1 MATSSVLTFNE
12 PDQIEAAHAAAR
24 AEVVP
29 TAREGLAW
37 RVTRVELDD
46 LWLVRVQESGP
57 RIRYVELDPGRTFL
71 SFLVHQGTDVF
82 VRGVSQPPCSVI
94 RNAQGQAFYERT
106 SGPTDWVSLSIRT
119 AEFMAAGSAL
129 AGRDLSAPRDPQVV
143 MPARGNMANLLG
155 AQKAISTLAENS
167 PHRLANVE
175 VARAL
180 KQSLIGAT
188 IACLS
193 SSDACDEKWSQQTH
207 DTIMRRFRRVLE
219 EHPHRPIYL
228 PEICATIGVPE
239 RTLRLCCQE
248 RLGMTPKQYLTRRRM
263 HLVQRA
269 LKSAEAGATV
279 TEIATRFG
287 FWHLG
292 RFSAGYHAIF
302 GDLPSATLAHHP
314 R

>member
-155 AQKAISTLAENS
+155 AQKAT
-167 PHRLANVE
+167 
-175 VARAL
+175 
-180 KQSLIGAT
+180 
-188 IACLS
+188 
-193 SSDACDEKWSQQTH
+193 
-207 DTIMRRFRRVLE
+207 
-219 EHPHRPIYL
+219 
-228 PEICATIGVPE
+228 
-239 RTLRLCCQE
+239 
-248 RLGMTPKQYLTRRRM
+248 
-263 HLVQRA
+263 
-269 LKSAEAGATV
+269 
-279 TEIATRFG
+279 
-287 FWHLG
+287 
-292 RFSAGYHAIF
+292 
-302 GDLPSATLAHHP
+302 
-314 R
+314 

>member
-57 RIRYVELDPGRTFL
+57 RIRYVELDSGRTFL
-71 SFLVHQGTDVF
+71 SFLVHPGTDVL

-106 SGPTDWVSLSIRT
+106 SGPTDWAALSIPT
-119 AEFMAAGSAL
+119 SEFVAAGSAL
-129 AGRDLSAPRDPQVV
+129 AGRDLSARRDAQVV
-143 MPARGNMANLLG
+143 MPAQGNMANLLR
-155 AQKAISTLAENS
+155 AQTAVSNLAENS
-167 PHRLANVE
+167 PQLLTNPE

-188 IACLS
+188 IECLS
-193 SSDACDEKWSQQTH
+193 DSSASSEKWAQQTH
-207 DTIMRRFRRVLE
+207 DTVMRRFRRVLE
-219 EHPHRPIYL
+219 EHANWPIYV
-228 PEICATIGVPE
+228 PEICVAIGVPD

-248 RLGMTPKQYLTRRRM
+248 QLGMSPKQYLTRRRI
-263 HLVQRA
+263 HLVRRA
-269 LKSAEAGATV
+269 LLAAVTETTV
-279 TEIATRFG
+279 TETASRFG

-292 RFSAGYHAIF
+292 RFSASYHAIF
-302 GDLPSATLAHHP
+302 GELPSTTLA
-314 R
+314 RRLR